1 MAHGIWNTPSG
12 RQRRWGRRQGGRYFD
27 MPAWAGYII
36 VVCAVVLC
44 GEMIWQGVQW
54 VRRPASPAAI
64 VAEGATPSGR
74 DAGGANLARANSE
87 GNSGVARTESGA
99 SAANGASA
107 AEPAWQSD
115 ALQSFAAGSHDATG
129 GNITAAEMALDRGA
143 ELIAEARG
151 RAEQATPDFFSATV
165 EMLNRALRGHESNE
179 RLEEHATLA
188 RIELAQLRSAQ
199 NEPGGA
205 AAGGGQPLGEPENA
219 GGEGAAQTKGAPS
232 VAIYAPRSIAANE
245 TLNPVALGAEILDAR
260 MMPDASEIL
269 LPPSTRAFEDN
280 VHVDHLRLEGAAQ
293 TLDGIHWSNV
303 VFADTR
309 VRYEGHGLDLQKVKF
324 VRCTFGFPVDARG
337 ARLANAV
344 ALGQTSI
351 AMEPSPPAQ
360 VVPSD
365 VDPNDVNP

>member
-1 MAHGIWNTPSG
+1 MAHGIWDTPSG

-36 VVCAVVLC
+36 VVCAMVLC

-54 VRRPASPAAI
+54 LRHPASPSATAVGGAISGVRGAAG
-64 VAEGATPSGR
+64 ADPGNAGSGTNSGATRG
-74 DAGGANLARANSE
+74 
-87 GNSGVARTESGA
+87 ESGA
-99 SAANGASA
+99 NAAA
-107 AEPAWQSD
+107 PAWQND
-115 ALQSFAAGSHDATG
+115 ALQSFAAGSRDATG
-129 GNITAAEMALDRGA
+129 GNITASEMDLDRGT
-143 ELIAEARG
+143 ELIAEARA
-151 RAEQATPDFFSATV
+151 REEQATPDFFGVSV
-165 EMLNRALRGHESNE
+165 EMLNRVLRGRESNT

-199 NEPGGA
+199 NEPGDA
-205 AAGGGQPLGEPENA
+205 AAKAAGEPDNA
-219 GGEGAAQTKGAPS
+219 GGSGAARAKDATS

-245 TLNPVALGAEILDAR
+245 TLDPATLGAEILDAR

-269 LPPSTRAFEDN
+269 LPPSTRAFEDG
-280 VHVDHLRLEGAAQ
+280 VHVNHLRLEGAAQ

-303 VFADTR
+303 VFAGTR
-309 VRYEGHGLDLQKVKF
+309 VRYEGHGLDLEKVKF

-337 ARLANAV
+337 ARLANAI

-351 AMEPSPPAQ
+351 AMEPSPPEQ

>member
-1 MAHGIWNTPSG
+1 MAHGIWDTPSG
-12 RQRRWGRRQGGRYFD
+12 RQRRWGRRHDGRYFD

-54 VRRPASPAAI
+54 VRRAAPPSANA
-64 VAEGATPSGR
+64 VQGAIAGGR
-74 DAGGANLARANSE
+74 DAAGANLARANSE
-87 GNSGVARTESGA
+87 TNSGATRT
-99 SAANGASA
+99 ANGASA
-107 AEPAWQSD
+107 AAPAWQND
-115 ALQSFAAGSHDATG
+115 ALQSFAAGLHDATG
-129 GNITAAEMALDRGA
+129 GNITAAEMDLDRGA
-143 ELIAEARG
+143 ELIAEARA
-151 RAEQATPDFFSATV
+151 RAGQATPDFFSASV
-165 EMLNRALRGHESNE
+165 EMLNRVLRGHESNA
-179 RLEEHATLA
+179 RLEEHSTLA

-199 NEPGGA
+199 GELDGVGA
-205 AAGGGQPLGEPENA
+205 AGAQPAGDPNTAGGS
-219 GGEGAAQTKGAPS
+219 GAAQAKDAPS
-232 VAIYAPRSIAANE
+232 AAIYAPRSIAANE
-245 TLNPVALGAEILDAR
+245 TLNPAALGAEILDAR

-309 VRYEGHGLDLQKVKF
+309 VRYEGHGLDLEKVKF
-324 VRCTFGFPVDARG
+324 VRCTFGFPVDERG
-337 ARLANAV
+337 ARLANAI

-351 AMEPSPPAQ
+351 AMEPSPPEQ

-365 VDPNDVNP
+365 MDPNDVNP

>member
-1 MAHGIWNTPSG
+1 MAHGIWDMPSG

-54 VRRPASPAAI
+54 VRRPASSA
-64 VAEGATPSGR
+64 VEGEILSGR
-74 DAGGANLARANSE
+74 DAAGANAARANS
-87 GNSGVARTESGA
+87 SAART
-99 SAANGASA
+99 ANGASA
-107 AEPAWQSD
+107 AGPAWQID
-115 ALQSFAAGSHDATG
+115 ALESFAAGSRDATG
-129 GNITAAEMALDRGA
+129 GNITAAEMDLDRGA
-143 ELIAEARG
+143 ELIAEARA
-151 RAEQATPDFFSATV
+151 REEPATPDFFSASV
-165 EMLNRALRGHESNE
+165 DMLNRVLRGHESNA

-199 NEPGGA
+199 NE
-205 AAGGGQPLGEPENA
+205 AGGTDAKPVSEPDNA
-219 GGEGAAQTKGAPS
+219 DGSGASQEKDAPS

-245 TLNPVALGAEILDAR
+245 TLNPAALGAEILDAR

-280 VHVDHLRLEGAAQ
+280 VNVDQLRLEGAAQ

-303 VFADTR
+303 VFTDTR
-309 VRYEGHGLDLQKVKF
+309 VRYEGHGLDLEKVKF

-337 ARLANAV
+337 ARLANAI
-344 ALGQTSI
+344 ALAQTSI
-351 AMEPSPPAQ
+351 AMEPSPPQ
-360 VVPSD
+360 EVVPSD